1 MDIYLIRNQMKLLHI
16 SIFDLPL
23 RVTYYARVS
32 TKSDAQLNS
41 IENQISHFEELI
53 RKNTKWIFVD
63 GYVDEIRGESA
74 ANRDNFMRMVTDA
87 KLGKFDFILTKEISR
102 FARDLLDSISYT
114 RELLSYGVCVLFES
128 DGINTIDQDSEL
140 RLGIMAT
147 IAQEEVRKLSERIKF
162 GHKRAIE
169 GNAVLGNGRIFGYDY
184 KDRRLTI
191 NESEAEMVKKLFELY
206 ATDQYSLKELEKIF
220 WNLGYKGRTG
230 KMISHNTFSGIIKNP
245 KYKGFYCGGKVK
257 IEDYR
262 TKKQRFLPE
271 EEWRMFKDETGDIV
285 PQIVDE
291 DIWERANIIL
301 ARRSSVVKSR
311 QTSMKKTNALTGM
324 IFCTVDGKPYWRS
337 CYTPKSGREYYWVC
351 SERRRSGTKAC
362 PSATIY
368 ERELYAII
376 SQALLSKLK
385 DIPQAV
391 DEYISFYMQCDQK
404 KNTDADIK
412 RLKSQ
417 IEKTEDRKNR
427 LLDMSLDGTIS
438 RAEFTK
444 RNDQFNEELGGL
456 EKQLR
461 TMEQDSAMSD
471 TLFEMR
477 EIKHFLQSHMDLLTD
492 KDFVLT
498 DEVIKKLI
506 SRIEVTP
513 KAGKVMELNIILK
526 SHQETRAMYQHHV
539 KNSDVSSPGIVR
551 LAQCGPSQPI
561 LQSGNTS
568 KKMIEAYENSMK

>member
-1 MDIYLIRNQMKLLHI
+1 MKIKHI
-16 SIFDLPL
+16 SIFELPL
-23 RVTYYARVS
+23 SVTYYARVS

-41 IENQISHFEELI
+41 IENQISHFEEVI
-53 RKNTKWIFVD
+53 RKNTKWTFVN

-74 ANRDNFMRMVTDA
+74 ANRDNFMRMITDA

-114 RELLSYGVCVLFES
+114 RELLQYGVCVYFES

-162 GHKRAIE
+162 GHRRAIE

-191 NESEAEMVKKLFELY
+191 NESEAEMVRKLFEMY
-206 ATDQYSLKELEKIF
+206 ATDQYSLKELEKVF
-220 WNLGYKGRTG
+220 WNLGYRNRNG
-230 KMISHNTFSGIIKNP
+230 KMISHNTFSGILQNP
-245 KYKGFYCGGKVK
+245 KYKGYYCGGKVK

-271 EEWRMFKDETGDIV
+271 EEWRMFRDETGELV

-291 DIWERANIIL
+291 ELWEKANVIL
-301 ARRSSVVKSR
+301 ARRSSVVKTKR
-311 QTSMKKTNALTGM
+311 TSMKKTNALTGM

-337 CYTPKSGREYYWVC
+337 CYTPKGGREYYWVC
-351 SERRRSGTKAC
+351 SERRRNGVKAC
-362 PSATIY
+362 PSDTIY
-368 ERELYAII
+368 ERELYDIL
-376 SQALLSKLK
+376 SQVFREKLR

-391 DEYISFYMQCDQK
+391 DEYISFYQQCDEK
-404 KNTDADIK
+404 KQHDADVK
-412 RLKSQ
+412 RLKAQ
-417 IEKTEDRKNR
+417 IAKVEEKKDR
-427 LLDMSLDGTIS
+427 LLDFSLDGTINK
-438 RAEFTK
+438 AEFAR
-444 RNDQFNEELGGL
+444 RNGQLSEELEAL
-456 EKQLR
+456 EKQLSHL
-461 TMEQDSAMSD
+461 EKD
-471 TLFEMR
+471 TAADESILGMR
-477 EIKHFLQSHMDLLTD
+477 EVKRFLESHMEELDG

-498 DEVIKKLI
+498 DEIIKKLV

-513 KAGKVMELNIILK
+513 KGNQTMELNIILK
-526 SHQETRAMYQHHV
+526 TRQETVATYRHHV
-539 KNSDVSSPGIVR
+539 KKSDNFRRGIDYIP
-551 LAQCGPSQPI
+551 QSGPSQPI
-561 LQSGNTS
+561 LQSGVMG